1 MRNED
6 GRVLAA
12 LDRVQTFLD
21 ENRSALGTAVAP
33 AVHEHVA
40 ATRAQLVASLT
51 AQDGLARAVEEAV
64 VGKKALRERLVR
76 EHLRPI
82 AAVAVA
88 RLPEVGELN
97 ALRVAAR
104 PTALGALLTASGGVA
119 ESAGRHEAA
128 LVAAG
133 RPSDFIAQLVGAA
146 DALRV
151 AQNAQTQVIGRRVEA
166 SKALRNQARSA
177 RRTLRMVDTLVRVA
191 ISGDDPLLARW
202 KHLRRVRGAGTSAPA
217 TEQPTAPD
225 SPSSSRGDATPA
237 GGGSI
242 AA

>member
-1 MRNED
+1 MRNEY
-6 GRVLAA
+6 GWVLAA

-40 ATRAQLVASLT
+40 ATRARLAASLET
-51 AQDGLARAVEEAV
+51 QDGLKRAVEEAV

-97 ALRVAAR
+97 ALRVASR
-104 PTALGALLTASGGVA
+104 PSALAAVLTASGGVA
-119 ESAGRHEAA
+119 EAAGRHEAA

-133 RPSDFIAQLVGAA
+133 RPADFIAQLVGAA

-151 AQNAQTQVIGRRVEA
+151 AQNAQTQVTGRRVEA
-166 SKALRNQARSA
+166 SKALSNEARSA

-191 ISGDDPLLARW
+191 ITRDDPLLARW
-202 KHLRRVRGAGTSAPA
+202 KHLRRVRESGTSASA
-217 TEQPTAPD
+217 TEQPIAPTPPG
-225 SPSSSRGDATPA
+225 SIGSDAAPA
-237 GGGSI
+237 GGSI